1 LSAGKRFGALLQAD
15 VELGAVVDRVHSN
28 AELLR
33 QREQLCRVK
42 RRRAITTRHKYRVTA
57 CEGLH
62 EQIGARFASGVD
74 EGVEGKV
81 QRQLN
86 ILPCALSGASMEC
99 ARA

>member
-1 LSAGKRFGALLQAD
+1 M
-15 VELGAVVDRVHSN
+15 DRVHSN

-42 RRRAITTRHKYRVTA
+42 RRRAITTGHKNRVAA

-62 EQIGARFASGVD
+62 EQIGARFASGVN

-86 ILPCALSGASMEC
+86 ILACALRGASVKC
-99 ARA
+99 AMRARDSYQSDEEA